1 MSDPFIGE
9 IKMTSFG
16 FAPKGW
22 ALCNGQLL
30 PILQNQA
37 LFSLLGTN
45 YGGNGTNTFGLPDL
59 RGRAPLRCTGNSVG
73 ESGGSPGHTLT
84 LAELPAHSH
93 PLMVALDYNHA
104 ADPAGRV
111 LGSIEEGG
119 ANSYHAPDGSAA
131 LNAAALTS
139 FGGSQAHNN
148 MQPYLTTNFVI
159 ALVGIFPSR
168 P

>member
-9 IKMTSFG
+9 IKMVSFP
-16 FAPKGW
+16 FAPRGW
-22 ALCNGQLL
+22 AQCNGQVLA
-30 PILQNQA
+30 IAQNTA
-37 LFSLLGTN
+37 LFSLLGTS
-45 YGGNGTNTFGLPDL
+45 YGGNGVNTFALPDL

-73 ESGGSPGHTLT
+73 ETGGSATHTLT
-84 LAELPAHSH
+84 LAELPAHGH

-119 ANSYHAPDGSAA
+119 TNSYHAPDGSAA
-131 LNAAALTS
+131 LNAAALS
-139 FGGSQAHNN
+139 SSGGSQPHDN
-148 MQPYLTTNFVI
+148 MQPYLTVNFVI
-159 ALVGIFPSR
+159 ALEGIFPSR